1 MADSKQE
8 AQSKGETEPKSKP
21 RTLLLKVLLGIYVA
35 SEDMPHSASE
45 FFDKAQKSKQKIII
59 WCSVSLFWLSLIVIS
74 VLSYFFLNNKN
85 TLFNVTA
92 TSEIAEIESYK
103 VPSSSLEKTASIK
116 MTPFPPWMLEN
127 TMVHEDCEET
137 LTTLSGA
144 LNIDPNTLIE
154 FRRIDIKDLVIS
166 LVSED
171 SDSVGYITLNSGA
184 KYPLSDCVGIRFEI
198 NDNTSYTFPF
208 DGQIFIGN
216 DIKENVSRSPI
227 LYEGVVKIAD
237 KALFS
242 QEYYWADE
250 KVLDI
255 GDKFSIK
262 NQSIQSS
269 GFIFVNKEP
278 GLKITYRGKGAL
290 GIISKYKS
298 EDVVLKNSFWL
309 KLYNDE
315 TIILLWLLLG
325 AIYTATKVVTRFCIE
340 HDEKTKG

>member
-8 AQSKGETEPKSKP
+8 AQSTDETEPKSKT

-35 SEDMPHSASE
+35 TEDMPHSASE
-45 FFDKAQKSKQKIII
+45 FFEKAQKSKQKIII
-59 WCSVSLFWLSLIVIS
+59 WCSVSLFWLSLIVLI
-74 VLSYFFLNNKN
+74 VLSYYFLNNKN

-92 TSEIAEIESYK
+92 TSEIVEVESYK
-103 VPSSSLEKTASIK
+103 VSRPPLEKQTPFE
-116 MTPFPPWMLEN
+116 MTPFPPWMLESAK
-127 TMVHEDCEET
+127 VHEDCEET
-137 LTTLSGA
+137 VTTLSGT

-154 FRRIDIKDLVIS
+154 FRRIDTKDLVIS
-166 LVSED
+166 MVSED
-171 SDSVGYITLNSGA
+171 SDSVGYITLNSGE
-184 KYPLSDCVGIRFEI
+184 KYDLSDCVGLRFEI
-198 NDNTSYTFPF
+198 DDNTSYTFPF
-208 DGQIFIGN
+208 DGQVFIGN
-216 DIKENVSRSPI
+216 DIKENFSRSPI

-262 NQSIQSS
+262 KQSIQSS
-269 GFIFVNKEP
+269 GFIFVNREP
-278 GLKITYRGKGAL
+278 GLKITYRGKGAV

-298 EDVVLKNSFWL
+298 EDVILKNSFWL

-340 HDEKTKG
+340 HDEETKG